1 MIENKEMLLYSA
13 QKAVKHISKVG
24 AENADDKECFFIIGT
39 ALHWVIDCIDRIPD
53 TQIKE
58 EHKKLFSG
66 LRFANNCLKHN
77 ITFTK
82 AHKAKGHDYPYDFP
96 YDYGTHFIW
105 TSLDEVN
112 VLERK
117 ENQRMNYKNNFEGK
131 NVFITMSE
139 IMSEIEKYYE
149 ILWGEAYEWLWD
161 N

>member
-24 AENADDKECFFIIGT
+24 AENADDKECFFI
-39 ALHWVIDCIDRIPD
+39 
-53 TQIKE
+53 
-58 EHKKLFSG
+58 
-66 LRFANNCLKHN
+66 NCLKHN

-82 AHKAKGHDYPYDFP
+82 AYKAKGHDYPYDFP

-112 VLERK
+112 VWESK

-139 IMSEIEKYYE
+139 IMNEIEKYYE
-149 ILWGEAYEWLWD
+149 IL
-161 N
+161 